1 MISSEQEYQA
11 LQTRLGR
18 GWNTWNTRSVLS
30 HVLLPQGFAL
40 NLCLKEYT
48 RGHYLKEALIG
59 RQGAEEERILP
70 GAHAYDAAYTDLS
83 LAWRGIELRVQSALA
98 GEDLVLLVTPRKL
111 PYTPPTLVVE
121 SGLLWNRPG
130 MAAREGEALIFYPA
144 QPAGVP
150 LLVYAAGELV
160 SDAQVPAQT
169 PYLALRLEGPAGVS
183 TGRRRSLAEIQAV
196 IQQQAA
202 AYEAHAGD
210 ELRRAIQTC
219 LAWDTIYEPAKER
232 VVTPVSRIWNCNWG
246 GYVLFEWD
254 TYFAAALAAVDN
266 KDLAYANAVE
276 MTRERTESGLVPNFA
291 SPLGAS
297 RDRSEPPVGALIVRE
312 LYRRFG
318 DRWLVECVF
327 DDLLAWNRWWHAA
340 RSLEGLLCWGS
351 TPYTPRFGSTYEVN
365 DVNNRQGAAY
375 ESGLDNSPMYDDVPF
390 DADSHLMQLWDV
402 GLNGLYVADC
412 QALAALGR
420 ALGRAEVEELEARGT
435 AYASRLQSLW
445 SEADG
450 IFLNRP
456 PQAGDFSAPA
466 GRRLSP
472 TNFYPL
478 IGQAAAPKQ
487 AERMI
492 REHFYNPQ
500 EFWGEWM
507 LASIA
512 RNDPAYP
519 EQHYWR
525 GRIWGP
531 MNYLV
536 YLGLRNYCGAG
547 SAAAVSACQDL
558 AAKSE
563 ALLLKEWRVNGHVHE
578 NYNAITGEGCDSSSS
593 DRYYHWG
600 ALLALIPLLAREDL
614 P

>member
-1 MISSEQEYQA
+1 MRSGRGVLSGRGRSVASRRSRERKAEPGEGRPYERFWAQLLQWLTPEQEKTSA
-11 LQTRLGR
+11 FDLDLFASSDRVFPGEVLDLSASLGGGNTPPGAAVTVEIQTPDGRRLPFPMAAQTITAG
-18 GWNTWNTRSVLS
+18 GKAM
-30 HVLLPQGFAL
+30 PGFAVKYTAEAAGFHKAIATTEVDGRKVESAPL
-40 NLCLKEYT
+40 SFFVQGTQAETRPRAVNVDLLK
-48 RGHYLKEALIG
+48 
-59 RQGAEEERILP
+59 
-70 GAHAYDAAYTDLS
+70 
-83 LAWRGIELRVQSALA
+83 ALA
-98 GEDLVLLVTPRKL
+98 AS
-111 PYTPPTLVVE
+111 
-121 SGLLWNRPG
+121 SGG
-130 MAAREGEALIFYPA
+130 KF
-144 QPAGVP
+144 
-150 LLVYAAGELV
+150 
-160 SDAQVPAQT
+160 
-169 PYLALRLEGPAGVS
+169 
-183 TGRRRSLAEIQAV
+183 
-196 IQQQAA
+196 
-202 AYEAHAGD
+202 
-210 ELRRAIQTC
+210 C
-219 LAWDTIYEPAKER
+219 EPAE
-232 VVTPVSRIWNCNWG
+232 VN
-246 GYVLFEWD
+246 
-254 TYFAAALAAVDN
+254 AALAAVDN

-412 QALAALGR
+412 QALADLGR
-420 ALGRAEVEELEARGT
+420 DLGRAEVEELEARGT

-478 IGQAAAPKQ
+478 IGQVAAPEQ

-507 LASIA
+507 LASIV